1 MHQNPLALRK
11 PPGEVHR
18 LSRVP
23 LFAPRGQSW
32 WGWVVMVHG
41 LDLQSLHFQD
51 PDYQGAKLPQKLFSL
66 SVPVM
71 EWSAFPNKAYKNKA
85 TMSWDTFLPCLW
97 PFTAGGG
104 KEQRLVGTRVI
115 LSAPLGFVPQKTLVC
130 GRNTENQL
138 SKGARGTHCR
148 WGQSS
153 LHKMSTA
160 LCKLSWN
167 TGQRQTCLSP
177 CLFQC
182 FIRSFTLLENTQRV
196 RAAFGVEQNCTTPAI
211 SHTSMPVYRRGAS
224 GPVVSKKLILKD
236 YCFILSILRSRVKKT
251 PNVGNQVNE
260 FSAKPAISARTTTKC
275 YTQFQISLS
284 LDNQV
289 IAPSL
294 NSAAHFHLGRTWT
307 TIPI

>member
-1 MHQNPLALRK
+1 
-11 PPGEVHR
+11 
-18 LSRVP
+18 
-23 LFAPRGQSW
+23 
-32 WGWVVMVHG
+32 
-41 LDLQSLHFQD
+41 
-51 PDYQGAKLPQKLFSL
+51 
-66 SVPVM
+66 
-71 EWSAFPNKAYKNKA
+71 
-85 TMSWDTFLPCLW
+85 MSWDTFLPCLW

-130 GRNTENQL
+130 ERNTENQL

-182 FIRSFTLLENTQRV
+182 FIRSFTLLENIQRV

-224 GPVVSKKLILKD
+224 GPVVSKKTDSERLLFYSQHSEKSSKKNPKRWKSGEWVLCKTCNFCKNNNKMLHTVPDLAFPGQPSDSTLIKFSSAFPPGKNMNHYSHLK
-236 YCFILSILRSRVKKT
+236 
-251 PNVGNQVNE
+251 GQ
-260 FSAKPAISARTTTKC
+260 
-275 YTQFQISLS
+275 
-284 LDNQV
+284 
-289 IAPSL
+289 
-294 NSAAHFHLGRTWT
+294 
-307 TIPI
+307 